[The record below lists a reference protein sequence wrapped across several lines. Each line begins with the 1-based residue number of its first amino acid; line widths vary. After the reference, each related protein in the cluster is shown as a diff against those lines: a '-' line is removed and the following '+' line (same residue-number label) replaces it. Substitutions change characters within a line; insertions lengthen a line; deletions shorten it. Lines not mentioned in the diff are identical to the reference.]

1 MSTSIDLEDILRE
14 IPDEVANMQLPDPYL
29 RDLYIDE
36 QDRVIKLD
44 DEITE
49 DTLRIIYKIIKY
61 NKEDKGKNIE
71 ERKPIK
77 ILLSSIPNN

>member
-61 NKEDKGKNIE
+61 NKEDKGKKARFRDRKSLAGNIDG
-71 ERKPIK
+71 
-77 ILLSSIPNN
+77 

>member
-77 ILLSSIPNN
+77 ISN

>member
-1 MSTSIDLEDILRE
+1 MERKNNNMSTSIDLEDILRE

-49 DTLRIIYKIIKY
+49 DTLRIIY
-61 NKEDKGKNIE
+61 
-71 ERKPIK
+71 
-77 ILLSSIPNN
+77 

>member
-77 ILLSSIPNN
+77 IL